1 MLQAVRN
8 ALLMPE
14 LRNRILFTVFILAI
28 YRLVSHIPVP
38 GVDITVLREIQRTVQ
53 QGEAGGL
60 GNLVG
65 LLSLLSGG
73 AVANFSVLSMGV
85 YPYVTAQI
93 ILQLLIPIIPRLEE
107 LSKEGESG
115 RRKINRITYFATVPM
130 AMLNAIGQV
139 AIFEQIAVGA
149 TGGTARVM
157 PAWGLV
163 PAENILPTLVTILT
177 MTAGTMFAIWLGE
190 LITEQGIGQGL
201 SIIIFGGIV
210 SRLPF
215 NLVNIAV
222 TSQDAVTGI
231 ATVASFFLILVG
243 MVMVIVVIQEGE
255 RRIPVQYG
263 RRVRGRRVMG
273 GVGTHIP
280 LKVNSTGMIPII
292 FAQAMLVFPAVIAGF
307 FVNSTD
313 ANVQGIANGIVR
325 LFTGSRFGL
334 GISLE
339 LVIYTV
345 LYFLLVVGFTYF
357 YTNVVMEQ
365 QNLAENLQKQGGFI
379 PGIRPGKTTSQYIMR
394 IMRRLTLV
402 GALFLGVLAITPY
415 LIEFVA
421 YGLRLTFLQP
431 LGGNS
436 QLISGAGLL
445 IVVGV
450 VLDTMRQL
458 EAQLMMRRYEGF
470 IR

>member
-1 MLQAVRN
+1 MLQALRN
-8 ALLMPE
+8 ALVLPE
-14 LRNRILFTVFILAI
+14 LRNRILFTIFILAI
-28 YRLVSHIPVP
+28 YRLISHIPVP
-38 GVDITVLREIQRTVQ
+38 GVNVEVLRTIQQSVQ
-53 QGEAGGL
+53 QGSAGGL

-85 YPYVTAQI
+85 YPYVTAQL

-107 LSKEGESG
+107 MSREGESG
-115 RRKINRITYFATVPM
+115 RRKINRLTYMATVPM

-139 AIFEQIAVGA
+139 SIFEQIGAQATQGVG
-149 TGGTARVM
+149 RVL
-157 PAWGLV
+157 PNWGLV
-163 PAENILPTLVTILT
+163 PAENLLPTLVTILT

-190 LITEQGIGQGL
+190 LITEQGVGQGL

-215 NLVNIAV
+215 NIVSIAQTGTDTVSSILTLVA
-222 TSQDAVTGI
+222 
-231 ATVASFFLILVG
+231 FFLILIG
-243 MVMVIVVIQEGE
+243 MVLAIVVIQEGE

-263 RRVRGRRVMG
+263 RRVRGRRMMG
-273 GVGTHIP
+273 GQGTHIP
-280 LKVNSTGMIPII
+280 LKVNSTGMIPLI
-292 FAQAMLVFPAVIAGF
+292 FAQALLVFPAVIAGF

-313 ANVQGIANGIVR
+313 ATVQNFANGVVR
-325 LFTGSRFGL
+325 LFTGSRATANVS
-334 GISLE
+334 IE
-339 LVIYTV
+339 EVIYAV
-345 LYFLLVVGFTYF
+345 LYFLMVVGFTYF
-357 YTNVVMEQ
+357 YTDVVMQQ
-365 QNLAENLQKQGGFI
+365 QNLPENLQKQGGFI
-379 PGIRPGKTTSQYIMR
+379 PGIRPGKSTEVFVTR

-402 GALFLGVLAITPY
+402 GALFLGGLAILPY
-415 LIEFVA
+415 LIDIIGTIN
-421 YGLRLTFLQP
+421 GLQFLAP

-470 IR
+470 IK

>member
-1 MLQAVRN
+1 MLQALRN
-8 ALLMPE
+8 ALVLPE
-14 LRNRILFTVFILAI
+14 LRNRLLFTIFILAI

-38 GVDITVLREIQRTVQ
+38 GVDIDILRQIQTSVQ
-53 QGEAGGL
+53 GGQAGGL

-85 YPYVTAQI
+85 YPYVTAQL

-107 LSKEGESG
+107 MSKEGEQG
-115 RRKINRITYFATVPM
+115 RRKINRLTYLFTVPM

-139 AIFEQIAVGA
+139 AIFEQIGA
-149 TGGTARVM
+149 QTTGGVGRVL
-157 PAWGLV
+157 PNWGLT
-163 PAENILPTLVTILT
+163 PAENILPTLVTVMT

-190 LITEQGIGQGL
+190 LITEQGVGQGL

-215 NLVNIAV
+215 NLVSI
-222 TSQDAVTGI
+222 SQSGTDPLSSILTLVF
-231 ATVASFFLILVG
+231 FFLILIG
-243 MVMVIVVIQEGE
+243 MVVAIVIIQEGE

-263 RRVRGRRVMG
+263 RRVRGRRMMG
-273 GVGTHIP
+273 GAGTHIP
-280 LKVNSTGMIPII
+280 LKVNSTGMIPLI
-292 FAQAMLVFPAVIAGF
+292 FAQAILVFPAVIAGF

-313 ANVQGIANGIVR
+313 ATLQNFANGVVR
-325 LFTGSRFGL
+325 LFTGSRTGGFV
-334 GISLE
+334 STE
-339 LVIYTV
+339 EVIYAV
-345 LYFLLVVGFTYF
+345 LYFLMVVGFTYF
-357 YTNVVMEQ
+357 YTDVVMQQ

-379 PGIRPGKTTSQYIMR
+379 PGIRPGKTTELFITR

-402 GALFLGVLAITPY
+402 GALFLGTLAVLPY
-415 LIEFVA
+415 LIDILSA
-421 YGLRLTFLQP
+421 ITGLQFLAP

>member
-28 YRLVSHIPVP
+28 YRLISHIPVP
-38 GVDITVLREIQRTVQ
+38 GVDITVLRQIQESVQ
-53 QGEAGGL
+53 SGAAGGL

-107 LSKEGESG
+107 MSKEGESG

-149 TGGTARVM
+149 TGGAARVM
-157 PAWGLV
+157 PAWGLI

-215 NLVNIAV
+215 NLLRIAG

-231 ATVASFFLILVG
+231 ATVVSFFVILIA

-307 FVNSTD
+307 FVNSAD
-313 ANVQGIANGIVR
+313 ANVQEIANGIVR
-325 LFTGSRFGL
+325 LFTGSRFGM

-339 LVIYTV
+339 LIIYTA

-402 GALFLGVLAITPY
+402 GALFLGILAVTPY

>member
-1 MLQAVRN
+1 
-8 ALLMPE
+8 MPE

-28 YRLVSHIPVP
+28 YRLISHIPVP
-38 GVDITVLREIQRTVQ
+38 GVNIDVLREIQRTVQ

-215 NLVNIAV
+215 NLINIAA

-231 ATVASFFLILVG
+231 ATVASFLVILVG

-307 FVNSTD
+307 FVNSAD
-313 ANVQGIANGIVR
+313 ASVQEIANGIVR
-325 LFTGSRFGL
+325 LFTGSRIGM

-339 LVIYTV
+339 LVIYTT

-357 YTNVVMEQ
+357 YTSVVMEQ

-379 PGIRPGKTTSQYIMR
+379 PGIRPGRTTNDYIMR

-421 YGLRLTFLQP
+421 YGFRLTFLQP

>member
-28 YRLVSHIPVP
+28 YRLISHIPVP
-38 GVDITVLREIQRTVQ
+38 GVDILVLRQIQESVQ
-53 QGEAGGL
+53 SRAAGGL

-177 MTAGTMFAIWLGE
+177 MTAGTMLAIWLGE

-313 ANVQGIANGIVR
+313 ANVQEIANGIVR

>member
-1 MLQAVRN
+1 M
-8 ALLMPE
+8 
-14 LRNRILFTVFILAI
+14 FTLFILAI

-38 GVDITVLREIQRTVQ
+38 GVDVTVLREIQRSVQ

-215 NLVNIAV
+215 NLINIAA

-231 ATVASFFLILVG
+231 ATVVAFAVILVG

-313 ANVQGIANGIVR
+313 ASVQEIANGIVR
-325 LFTGSRFGL
+325 LFTGSRIGL
-334 GISLE
+334 GISVE

-379 PGIRPGKTTSQYIMR
+379 PGIRPGRTTNDYIMR

-402 GALFLGVLAITPY
+402 GALFLGILAVTPY

>member
-28 YRLVSHIPVP
+28 YRLISHIPVP
-38 GVDITVLREIQRTVQ
+38 GVDITVLRQIQESVQ
-53 QGEAGGL
+53 SGAAGGL

-107 LSKEGESG
+107 MSKEGESG

-139 AIFEQIAVGA
+139 AIFEQIAVSA
-149 TGGTARVM
+149 TGGQARVM

-163 PAENILPTLVTILT
+163 PAENILPTLVTIMT

-215 NLVNIAV
+215 NLLRIAG

-231 ATVASFFLILVG
+231 ATVVSFFVILIA

-313 ANVQGIANGIVR
+313 ANVQEIANGIVR
-325 LFTGSRFGL
+325 LFTGSRLGL
-334 GISLE
+334 GISAE

-379 PGIRPGKTTSQYIMR
+379 PGIRPGRTTSQYIMR

-402 GALFLGVLAITPY
+402 GALFLGILAITPY

>member
-1 MLQAVRN
+1 MLRALRN
-8 ALLMPE
+8 ALTLPE
-14 LRNRILFTVFILAI
+14 LRNRILFTIFILAI
-28 YRLVSHIPVP
+28 YRLISHIPVP
-38 GVDITVLREIQRTVQ
+38 GVNVEVLRSIQTSVQ
-53 QGEAGGL
+53 NGSAGGL

-85 YPYVTAQI
+85 YPYVTAQL

-107 LSKEGESG
+107 LSKEGEAG
-115 RRKINRITYFATVPM
+115 RRKINRLTYALTIPM
-130 AMLNAIGQV
+130 AMLNAVGQV
-139 AIFEQIAVGA
+139 SIFEQIGA
-149 TGGTARVM
+149 QSTANLGKVM
-157 PAWGLV
+157 PNWGFV
-163 PAENILPTLVTILT
+163 PATNILPTIVTILT

-190 LITEQGIGQGL
+190 LITEQGVGQGL

-215 NLVNIAV
+215 NLAAIAQTGTDTLTNIL
-222 TSQDAVTGI
+222 TLI
-231 ATVASFFLILVG
+231 AFVVILVG
-243 MVMVIVVIQEGE
+243 MVVSIVIIQEGE

-263 RRVRGRRVMG
+263 RRVRGRRMMG
-273 GVGTHIP
+273 GQGTHIP

-292 FAQAMLVFPAVIAGF
+292 FAQAILVFPAVIAGF

-313 ANVQGIANGIVR
+313 AGVQSFANGVVQ
-325 LFTGSRFGL
+325 LFTGSRSG
-334 GISLE
+334 GNVSIQE
-339 LVIYTV
+339 IIYAV
-345 LYFLLVVGFTYF
+345 LYFLMVVGFTYF
-357 YTNVVMEQ
+357 YTDVVMQQ
-365 QNLAENLQKQGGFI
+365 QNLPENLQKQGGFI
-379 PGIRPGKTTSQYIMR
+379 MGIRPGKPTEVYVTR

-402 GALFLGVLAITPY
+402 GALFLGILAVLPY
-415 LIEFVA
+415 IIDTLATIS
-421 YGLRLTFLQP
+421 GLQFLAP

>member
-28 YRLVSHIPVP
+28 YRLISHIPVP
-38 GVDITVLREIQRTVQ
+38 GVDITVLRQIQDSVQ
-53 QGEAGGL
+53 SGAAGGL

-107 LSKEGESG
+107 MSKEGESG

-157 PAWGLV
+157 PAWGLI

-215 NLVNIAV
+215 NLLRIAS

-231 ATVASFFLILVG
+231 ATVVSFFAILIA

-313 ANVQGIANGIVR
+313 ANVQEIANGIVR
-325 LFTGSRFGL
+325 LFTGSRFGM

-339 LVIYTV
+339 LIIYTA

-402 GALFLGVLAITPY
+402 GALFLGILAVTPY

>member
-1 MLQAVRN
+1 
-8 ALLMPE
+8 MPE
-14 LRNRILFTVFILAI
+14 LRNRILFTVLILAI
-28 YRLVSHIPVP
+28 YRLISHIPVP
-38 GVDITVLREIQRTVQ
+38 GVDVEVLRTIQDSVQ
-53 QGEAGGL
+53 SGAAGGL

-65 LLSLLSGG
+65 ILSLLSGG

-85 YPYVTAQI
+85 YPYVTAQL

-107 LSKEGESG
+107 MSKEGESG
-115 RRKINRITYFATVPM
+115 RRKINRLTYFATVPM

-139 AIFEQIAVGA
+139 AIFEQIAVSA

-163 PAENILPTLVTILT
+163 PAENILPTLVTIMT

-215 NLVNIAV
+215 NLISIAT
-222 TSQDAVTGI
+222 TSQDAFTGI
-231 ATVASFFLILVG
+231 LTVVAFLVILVV
-243 MVMVIVVIQEGE
+243 MVMAIVVIQEGE

-313 ANVQGIANGIVR
+313 ANVQNIANGIVR

-334 GISLE
+334 GISWE
-339 LVIYTV
+339 LVIYSV

-379 PGIRPGKTTSQYIMR
+379 PGIRPGKTTEQYIMK

-402 GALFLGVLAITPY
+402 GALFLGILAITPY
-415 LIEFVA
+415 LLEFVG

>member
-1 MLQAVRN
+1 
-8 ALLMPE
+8 MPE

-215 NLVNIAV
+215 NLINIAA

-231 ATVASFFLILVG
+231 ATVASFLVILVG

-307 FVNSTD
+307 FVNSAD
-313 ANVQGIANGIVR
+313 ASAQEIANGIVR
-325 LFTGSRFGL
+325 LFTGSRIGM

-339 LVIYTV
+339 LVIYTT

-357 YTNVVMEQ
+357 YTSVVMEQ

-379 PGIRPGKTTSQYIMR
+379 PGIRPGRTTNDYIMR

>member
-8 ALLMPE
+8 ALALPE
-14 LRNRILFTVFILAI
+14 LRNRILFTIFILAI
-28 YRLVSHIPVP
+28 YRLIAHIPVP
-38 GVDITVLREIQRTVQ
+38 GVDINVLRTIQESVQ
-53 QGEAGGL
+53 SGTAGGL

-73 AVANFSVLSMGV
+73 AVSNFSVLSMGV
-85 YPYVTAQI
+85 YPYVTAQL
-93 ILQLLIPIIPRLEE
+93 ILQLLIPIIPRLAEMQ
-107 LSKEGESG
+107 KEGEQG
-115 RRKINRITYFATVPM
+115 RRKINRLTYFATVPM

-149 TGGTARVM
+149 TGGTARVL
-157 PAWGLV
+157 PNWGLF

-215 NLVNIAV
+215 SLLRIAG
-222 TSQDAVTGI
+222 TSQDAITGI
-231 ATVASFFLILVG
+231 LTVVSFVLIMVG
-243 MVMVIVVIQEGE
+243 MVVAIVIIQEGE

-263 RRVRGRRVMG
+263 RRVRGRRVLG
-273 GVGTHIP
+273 GAGTHIP

-292 FAQAMLVFPAVIAGF
+292 FAQALLVLPAVLAGF
-307 FVNSTD
+307 FVNSND
-313 ANVQGIANGIVR
+313 ATVQGIANGVVR
-325 LFTGSRFGL
+325 LFTGSRLGL
-334 GISLE
+334 GASWE
-339 LVIYTV
+339 LIIYTV
-345 LYFLLVVGFTYF
+345 VYFLFVVGFTYF

-379 PGIRPGKTTSQYIMR
+379 PGIRPGKTTDQFIMR

-402 GALFLGVLAITPY
+402 GALFLGILAVMPY
-415 LIEFVA
+415 LIEIVA
-421 YGLRLTFLQP
+421 YGFNLQFLQP
-431 LGGNS
+431 LGANS

>member
-28 YRLVSHIPVP
+28 YRLISHIPVP
-38 GVDITVLREIQRTVQ
+38 GVDITVLRQIQESVQ
-53 QGEAGGL
+53 SGAAGGL

-107 LSKEGESG
+107 MSKEGESG

-163 PAENILPTLVTILT
+163 PAENILPTLVTIMT

-215 NLVNIAV
+215 NLLRIAG

-231 ATVASFFLILVG
+231 ATVVSFFVILIA

-313 ANVQGIANGIVR
+313 ANVQEIANGIVR
-325 LFTGSRFGL
+325 LFTGSRIGL
-334 GISLE
+334 GISAE

-357 YTNVVMEQ
+357 YTSVVMEQ

-379 PGIRPGKTTSQYIMR
+379 PGIRPGRTTSQYIMR

-402 GALFLGVLAITPY
+402 GALFLGILAITPY

-421 YGLRLTFLQP
+421 YGLRLPFLQP

>member
-1 MLQAVRN
+1 
-8 ALLMPE
+8 MPE
-14 LRNRILFTVFILAI
+14 LRNRILFTVFILAV
-28 YRLVSHIPVP
+28 YRLISHIPVP
-38 GVDITVLREIQRTVQ
+38 GVDITVLRQIQESVQ
-53 QGEAGGL
+53 SGAAGGL

-107 LSKEGESG
+107 MSKEGESG

-139 AIFEQIAVGA
+139 AIFEQIAVSA
-149 TGGTARVM
+149 TGGQARVM

-163 PAENILPTLVTILT
+163 PAENILPTLVTIMT

-215 NLVNIAV
+215 NLLRIAG

-231 ATVASFFLILVG
+231 ATVASFFVILIA

-307 FVNSTD
+307 FVNSAD
-313 ANVQGIANGIVR
+313 ANVQEIANGIVR
-325 LFTGSRFGL
+325 LFTGSRLGL
-334 GISLE
+334 GISAE

-379 PGIRPGKTTSQYIMR
+379 PGIRPGRTTSQYIMR

-402 GALFLGVLAITPY
+402 GALFLGILAITPY